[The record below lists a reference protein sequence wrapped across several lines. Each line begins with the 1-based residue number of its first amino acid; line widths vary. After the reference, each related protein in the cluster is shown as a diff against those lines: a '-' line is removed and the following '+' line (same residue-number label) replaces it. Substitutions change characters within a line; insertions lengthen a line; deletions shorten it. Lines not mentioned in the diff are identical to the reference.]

1 MSTFIYFLEN
11 RIEFFFFKAFLVDN
25 SDLREKLKPRVFGQ
39 SRVHVRQLS
48 HRAQEL
54 NGFEIANRLEE
65 LVLASDQLVER
76 GCRSGRRRLFVARF
90 LLESVAA
97 AVRRQFDFGELG
109 VIVTVLNEK

>member
-1 MSTFIYFLEN
+1 LSNLPILFTLKKN
-11 RIEFFFFKAFLVDN
+11 FFSRN
-25 SDLREKLKPRVFGQ
+25 SDLWEKLKPRVFGQ

-54 NGFEIANRLEE
+54 NRFEIANRLEE

-76 GCRSGRRRLFVARF
+76 GRRSGRRRLFVARF